1 MTLLTHPF
9 KVVLQ
14 KVVLRNFPKIRGKH
28 FCRILCFNKV
38 ASPRLDFFRKVCK
51 IFRNS
56 FFLQSN
62 CERIPEPLLCWN
74 KTLVAKLLEI
84 TCNPGRNILELFSI
98 LVQVW
103 FASSETKLDIQHN
116 KLGKRVAKRVSGWL
130 KTWS

>member
-28 FCRILCFNKV
+28 FCRILCFNK
-38 ASPRLDFFRKVCK
+38 ALGLIFFVKFAK
-51 IFRNS
+51 FFETA